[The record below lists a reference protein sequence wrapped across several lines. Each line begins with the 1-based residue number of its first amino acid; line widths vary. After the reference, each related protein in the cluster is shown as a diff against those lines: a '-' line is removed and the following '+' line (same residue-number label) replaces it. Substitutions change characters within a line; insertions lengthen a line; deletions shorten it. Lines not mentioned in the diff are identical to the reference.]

1 MISKEELEAM
11 STIRISEV
19 DCGSLPDLLDIEI
32 VGNTPEQRLSNY
44 LGQVHNPYCFKVNGT
59 LVKISYSGEKS
70 VENKLK
76 SFFLSLKSD
85 DPGL

>member
-19 DCGSLPDLLDIEI
+19 DSGSLPDLLDIEI
-32 VGNTPEQRLSNY
+32 VGNTPEQRLYNY
-44 LGQVHNPYCFKVNGT
+44 LAQVHNPYCFKVNGT

-70 VENKLK
+70 IENKLK
-76 SFFLSLKSD
+76 LFFLSLKSND
-85 DPGL
+85 SGF